1 MKETKAPDGHK
12 ITDTVKPVTVTLPQ
26 DAGTT
31 KGVEFTDEPDV
42 ADIPDAVVQKLS
54 SKGKPVEGVVFEVKL
69 YNRKI

>member
-42 ADIPDAVVQKLS
+42 ADIPDAAVQKLS
-54 SKGKPVEGVVFEVKL
+54 
-69 YNRKI
+69 